1 MEEKRYPKYDEDESV
16 GMCSEPVADNCLATD
31 SGYANTLLE
40 IDDDMSHVL
49 VGRLGFYTEDVEE
62 LEARMAEIEAEV
74 DSAEQGD
81 EKDWLTAE
89 EFSQQMMKEF
99 PWLKYKAKTKL

>member
-1 MEEKRYPKYDEDESV
+1 MEEKRY
-16 GMCSEPVADNCLATD
+16 
-31 SGYANTLLE
+31 TLLE
-40 IDDDMSHVL
+40 IDDDMSHVP
-49 VGRLGFYTEDVEE
+49 VGKLGFYTEDVEE
-62 LEARMAEIEAEV
+62 FEARMAEIEAEV

-89 EFSQQMMKEF
+89 EFSQQLMKEF